1 METKPKL
8 SHIRNPFAGAADEKA
23 VWKKLS
29 ENSRPTSKEEF
40 LEKARRAR
48 QLRKDD

>member
-1 METKPKL
+1 MEKKPTH
-8 SHIRNPFAGAADEKA
+8 HIRNPFAGAADEKA

-40 LEKARRAR
+40 LEKVKQARIS
-48 QLRKDD
+48 QKDT